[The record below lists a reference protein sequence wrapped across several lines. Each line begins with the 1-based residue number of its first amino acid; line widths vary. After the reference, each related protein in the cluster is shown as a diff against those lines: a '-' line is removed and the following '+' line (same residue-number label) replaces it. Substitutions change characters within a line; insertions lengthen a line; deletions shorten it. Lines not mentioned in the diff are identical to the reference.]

1 MSDETEMIVAYVAI
15 LGLIVLL
22 IKTAPLW
29 VEMLTNL
36 AIWILQ

>member
-1 MSDETEMIVAYVAI
+1 MTDETEMIIAYLAI
-15 LGLIVLL
+15 LTLIALL

-29 VEMLTNL
+29 IEMLTSL